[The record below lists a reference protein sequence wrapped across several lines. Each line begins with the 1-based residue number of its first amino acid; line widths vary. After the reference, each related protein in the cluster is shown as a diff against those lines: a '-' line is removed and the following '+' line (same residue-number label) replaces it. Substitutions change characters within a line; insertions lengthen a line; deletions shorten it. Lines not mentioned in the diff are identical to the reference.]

1 MTLVLALVALAFAL
15 LPAILACANLIAL
28 RTPEPEA
35 AQDGLVSILIPA
47 RDEEG
52 TIVDTVRAALA
63 STGIAVEVLV
73 GDDHSTDGTAGLVR
87 ALAQTDPRLRL
98 VPVPALP
105 EGWTGKNHACAALA
119 AEARGGQ
126 LLFIDADVSL
136 APSAAAGLVAHAR
149 ATGAALV
156 SAVPRQIMRSL
167 GERLTVPMINFLL
180 VGYLPVPMMRASLR
194 PALGAACGQLVLIDR
209 SVYGETG
216 GHGAIRGLLH
226 DGVFLPR
233 ILRHAGHRTDLVAGH
248 ALATCRMYRNLAESW
263 AGFSKNA
270 HEGMATPRALPVWTL
285 LLLAGH
291 VLPLLLVLAAAF
303 GLATPTAGLVALAAL
318 VVSLATRAAI
328 TLITHEP
335 AATILL
341 HPLGVVVAL
350 AIQWNVLLDPK
361 RAGAAVWKG
370 RSYPV
375 KGTKRPHSQP

>member
-1 MTLVLALVALAFAL
+1 MTFVLALVALAFAL
-15 LPAILACANLIAL
+15 LPAILACMNLIAL

-52 TIVDTVRAALA
+52 TIVETVRAALA
-63 STGIAVEVLV
+63 STGTAVEVLV
-73 GDDHSTDGTAGLVR
+73 GDDHSTDATAGLVR
-87 ALAQTDPRLRL
+87 ALAETDPRLRL

-105 EGWTGKNHACAALA
+105 EGWTGKNHACATLA
-119 AEARGGQ
+119 AKAAGEH

-136 APSAAAGLVAHAR
+136 APSAAVGLAAHAR
-149 ATGAALV
+149 ASGAALV

-194 PALGAACGQLVLIDR
+194 PALGAACGQLVLVDR
-209 SVYGETG
+209 SVYARTG
-216 GHGAIRGLLH
+216 GHGAIRGRLH

-291 VLPLLLVLAAAF
+291 VLPLVLVLAAAF
-303 GLATPTAGLVALAAL
+303 GLATPHAGLVALAAL

-328 TLITHEP
+328 TLIAHEP
-335 AATILL
+335 ASTILL

-350 AIQWNVLLDPK
+350 AIQWNVLLGPK

-375 KGTKRPHSQP
+375 KRA

>member
-1 MTLVLALVALAFAL
+1 MTLALALVALAFAL

-28 RTPEPEA
+28 RTPEPRD
-35 AQDGLVSILIPA
+35 AQEGLVSILIPA
-47 RDEEG
+47 RDEEA
-52 TIVDTVRAALA
+52 TIAATIRAALA

-73 GDDHSTDGTAGLVR
+73 GDDHSTDATAGIVR
-87 ALAQTDPRLRL
+87 ALAEADPRVRL
-98 VPVPALP
+98 VSVPALA

-119 AEARGGQ
+119 ERAKGEH
-126 LLFIDADVSL
+126 LLFIDADVTLS
-136 APSAAAGLVAHAR
+136 PGAAAGLVAHAR
-149 ATGAALV
+149 SSGAALV

-194 PALGAACGQLVLIDR
+194 PALGAACGQLVLVDR
-209 SVYGETG
+209 SVYVGTG
-216 GHGAIRGLLH
+216 GHGAIRGRLH

-248 ALATCRMYRNLAESW
+248 GLATCRMYRSFAESW

-291 VLPLLLVLAAAF
+291 VLPLLLVIAAAL
-303 GLATPTAGLVALAAL
+303 GLATSTAGLVALAAL
-318 VVSLATRAAI
+318 IVSLATRAAI
-328 TLITHEP
+328 TLITDEP
-335 AATILL
+335 AITILL
-341 HPLGVVVAL
+341 HPLGVAVAL
-350 AIQWNVLLDPK
+350 AIQWNVLLGPR

-370 RSYPV
+370 RSYPLN
-375 KGTKRPHSQP
+375 GA